1 MKAYTPDF
9 SGQLGLLAPALISTA
24 RDPQQSLRN
33 ISGMNEL
40 RRREGEKLQKLEQQE
55 RERKYKDR

>member
-40 RRREGEKLQKLEQQE
+40 RRREGETAKVGTTRK
-55 RERKYKDR
+55 REKV